1 MKKSLVLTVS
11 LILGL
16 LSFSGCGQDD
26 EDIAPTATHMY
37 WTDSGIGKIQRANL
51 DGSNVQ
57 NLITQLDN
65 PVDIALD
72 VPRR

>member
-37 WTDSGIGKIQRANL
+37 WTDSGIGKIQRAKL

-57 NLITQLDN
+57 PHHPIG
-65 PVDIALD
+65 
-72 VPRR
+72 